1 MPDAPSICEVVFE
14 LGQFLRREIWQQFH
28 WMKGIFHLLP
38 PAAAVILLLLLSDVG
53 QIREIYLSYL
63 EDLDAVQI
71 ILALA
76 GCALISATL
85 YESHYW
91 LSTMRVNVV
100 YSNLSNP
107 NVGSNLRLLQR
118 VAAFALSLFPWAGLA
133 AGLIFTKFH
142 LVTIH
147 NRLIEATGDLQDPAD
162 TNELLALPT
171 VGHWGI
177 VLSIILLGLVVGKL
191 FDSYRKSRI
200 VQGAIILLTPSA
212 VAAVFALLTGH
223 CSPNVHSAGC
233 PDAKH
238 LAQALIAVT
247 VIFCGVHYFLDTKRI
262 IFVYSSFWH
271 RHEGINLRRRQ
282 RLVTFFWAL
291 SPWIVLGLLFANDRP
306 LPEWIALKLPGFV
319 RSTSALPATY
329 DWPIISV
336 AVVCVVSVGLLVA
349 FTMDAVRENKW
360 TGRIVASAVFIAIV
374 IVAVMPVLNQDII
387 RDVWDFRWVGPLGAI
402 TLACLFIFSIFA
414 LMALLSEKSGFPALL
429 LALTAVILSVL
440 FHIPIAT
447 MAEWSCGACVLLTV
461 LAFVS
466 RLWFVG
472 FVTGLLA
479 LLALLTIGH
488 DQRYYPDAN
497 ETDAGKESP
506 PLITVMSVEE
516 HFREWIQKRKDRT
529 QGDGDPNNPYP
540 VFIISAEGG
549 GIYAAAAASMFLA
562 KLQDDC
568 PYFAQHVFAISGVSG
583 GAIGATIF
591 KSLSELSPAP
601 SDPEASQ
608 AGCPL
613 LKIKRPMTEAVKKI
627 MEQDHFSPV
636 VLSIIPEFLGGI
648 IPKFLGGHIRREE
661 ALEGSFEDNDAAE
674 RLKAPFLAAWPND
687 SSTPRLV
694 LNTTWAETG
703 YRVAFAPFT
712 MGSSQGKDGTLY
724 SFADSFGSI
733 TPRENAVRL
742 MEAAVASARFP
753 GILPPFTVKMPVT
766 AGMPGDHWWNFVD
779 GGYADSSGAATALA
793 LFNAL
798 EPESCKVN
806 VDLKVI
812 LLTSSNPPPNFQNL
826 KGSEFRDT
834 MTPVEAVMRVR
845 DLLGKQAVTR
855 ASDHFN
861 PSVLCQPPQFKPE
874 WQFDQIR
881 LEDQEYSLSLGWKIS
896 HTTFKLVSYLIGQPG
911 SGPCPPPTSPQSP
924 APSGPSD
931 PSQSSALSGKQ
942 HKETLN
948 EEKALQA
955 NRCVMRL
962 VEQALSGNWLQKP
975 GDHPN

>member
-1 MPDAPSICEVVFE
+1 M
-14 LGQFLRREIWQQFH
+14 
-28 WMKGIFHLLP
+28 
-38 PAAAVILLLLLSDVG
+38 
-53 QIREIYLSYL
+53 
-63 EDLDAVQI
+63 
-71 ILALA
+71 
-76 GCALISATL
+76 
-85 YESHYW
+85 
-91 LSTMRVNVV
+91 
-100 YSNLSNP
+100 
-107 NVGSNLRLLQR
+107 
-118 VAAFALSLFPWAGLA
+118 
-133 AGLIFTKFH
+133 
-142 LVTIH
+142 
-147 NRLIEATGDLQDPAD
+147 
-162 TNELLALPT
+162 
-171 VGHWGI
+171 
-177 VLSIILLGLVVGKL
+177 
-191 FDSYRKSRI
+191 
-200 VQGAIILLTPSA
+200 
-212 VAAVFALLTGH
+212 
-223 CSPNVHSAGC
+223 
-233 PDAKH
+233 
-238 LAQALIAVT
+238 
-247 VIFCGVHYFLDTKRI
+247 
-262 IFVYSSFWH
+262 
-271 RHEGINLRRRQ
+271 
-282 RLVTFFWAL
+282 
-291 SPWIVLGLLFANDRP
+291 
-306 LPEWIALKLPGFV
+306 
-319 RSTSALPATY
+319 
-329 DWPIISV
+329 
-336 AVVCVVSVGLLVA
+336 
-349 FTMDAVRENKW
+349 
-360 TGRIVASAVFIAIV
+360 
-374 IVAVMPVLNQDII
+374 
-387 RDVWDFRWVGPLGAI
+387 
-402 TLACLFIFSIFA
+402 
-414 LMALLSEKSGFPALL
+414 
-429 LALTAVILSVL
+429 
-440 FHIPIAT
+440 
-447 MAEWSCGACVLLTV
+447 LTV

-488 DQRYYPDAN
+488 DQRYYADAS
-497 ETDAGKESP
+497 ETVASKKSP
-506 PLITVMSVEE
+506 PLTTVMSVEK

-529 QGDGDPNNPYP
+529 QGDGDPRNPYP

-568 PYFAQHVFAISGVSG
+568 PRFAQHVFAISGVSG

-613 LKIKRPMTEAVKKI
+613 LNTNRPMTQAVTKI

-648 IPKFLGGHIRREE
+648 IPKFLGGHIGRAE

-674 RLKAPFLAAWPND
+674 RLKAPFLAASPND

-694 LNTTWAETG
+694 LNATWAETG

-724 SFADSFGSI
+724 SFADSIMPG
-733 TPRENAVRL
+733 ENAVTL
-742 MEAAVASARFP
+742 MQAAVVSARFP
-753 GILPPFTVKMPVT
+753 GILPPFTVKTPVT
-766 AGMPGDHWWNFVD
+766 AEMPDDHWWNFVD
-779 GGYADSSGAATALA
+779 GGYANSSGAATALA

-798 EPESCKVN
+798 EPESCRVN

-834 MTPVEAVMRVR
+834 MTPVEAIMRVR

-874 WQFDQIR
+874 WQFEEIK
-881 LEDQEYSLSLGWKIS
+881 LEDQEYSLALGWKIS
-896 HTTFKLVSYLIGQPG
+896 DTTFKLVSYLIGQPG
-911 SGPCPPPTSPQSP
+911 PCPPATSPQSP
-924 APSGPSD
+924 APSGS
-931 PSQSSALSGKQ
+931 SNSAESSALSDKQ

-955 NRCVMRL
+955 NRCVMRQ